1 MKENNKNLFF
11 ISFAVILGVC
21 VVLYFSR
28 RVVAPFFIAFALA
41 YLLDPLVDRLV
52 SLKFSRTLSVLVLM
66 SVFFFLALGSVILL
80 VPILSMQAENLAKDI
95 PVYVGAFQD
104 WIRPMLD
111 LISGLES
118 AKVEEFLNEGL
129 SRFGELPMKA
139 LQFSGKLVW
148 GSISNLFNIIL
159 MIANMVIIP
168 VVMFYLL
175 RDFDSINKKLLEL
188 MPTRFQEKT
197 KDIVLQIDQVLSR
210 FVRGQMMVAG
220 LMGLMYSVG
229 LFLCDTPMS
238 LSLGMMAGLANLVP
252 YLGLILGFVPSA
264 VMTYIHTQEWLPV
277 LGVAGV
283 FAFVQ
288 AIEGMVITPRVVGDN
303 IGLHPVAVI
312 FAVLLGG
319 ELFGITGMILG
330 VPGVAVLNVL
340 LSRGIVQ
347 YKASSLYHTS
357 PLSAPSGH
365 EVAKTRSQPTLPR
378 PHA

>member
-80 VPILSMQAENLAKDI
+80 VPILSMQAENLTKDI

-104 WIRPMLD
+104 WIRPILD

-330 VPGVAVLNVL
+330 VPVVAVLNVL
-340 LSRGIVQ
+340 LSRGVVQ
-347 YKASSLYHTS
+347 YKASSLYSSH
-357 PLSAPSGH
+357 
-365 EVAKTRSQPTLPR
+365 
-378 PHA
+378 

>member
-139 LQFSGKLVW
+139 LQFSGKLIW

-197 KDIVLQIDQVLSR
+197 KDIVLEIDQVLSR

-288 AIEGMVITPRVVGDN
+288 AIEGFVITPRVVGEN

-330 VPGVAVLNVL
+330 VPVVAVLNVL
-340 LSRGIVQ
+340 LSRGVVQ
-347 YKASSLYHTS
+347 YKASSLYH
-357 PLSAPSGH
+357 
-365 EVAKTRSQPTLPR
+365 
-378 PHA
+378 

>member
-1 MKENNKNLFF
+1 MNQENNKNLFF

-28 RVVAPFFIAFALA
+28 RVAAPFFIAFALA

-52 SLKFSRTLSVLVLM
+52 TFKISRTLSVLVLM
-66 SVFFFLALGSVILL
+66 LAFFLLALGSVILL
-80 VPILSMQAENLAKDI
+80 VPILSMQAESLAKSI
-95 PVYVGAFQD
+95 PTYVGAFQE
-104 WIRPMLD
+104 WLRPVLD
-111 LISGLES
+111 LIRGLDS
-118 AKVEEFLNEGL
+118 AKIEEFLNEGL

-139 LQFSGKLVW
+139 LQFSGKVIW

-159 MIANMVIIP
+159 MLANLVIIP

-175 RDFDSINKKLLEL
+175 RDFDSINEKLFRLI
-188 MPTRFQEKT
+188 PPRFQAKT
-197 KDIVLQIDQVLSR
+197 KDIVLEIDQVLSR
-210 FVRGQMMVAG
+210 FVRGQLVVAG
-220 LMGLMYSVG
+220 LMGVMYSAG

-238 LSLGMMAGLANLVP
+238 LSLGMMAGLVNLVP
-252 YLGLILGFVPSA
+252 YLGLILGLVPSA
-264 VMTYIHTQEWLPV
+264 IMTYIHTQEWLPV

-288 AIEGMVITPRVVGDN
+288 AIEGFVITPRVVGEN

-347 YKASSLYHTS
+347 YKASSLYSSH
-357 PLSAPSGH
+357 
-365 EVAKTRSQPTLPR
+365 
-378 PHA
+378 

>member
-41 YLLDPLVDRLV
+41 YLLDPLVDWLV

-139 LQFSGKLVW
+139 LQFSGKLIW

-197 KDIVLQIDQVLSR
+197 KDIVLEIDQVLSR

-238 LSLGMMAGLANLVP
+238 LSLGMMAGLVNLVP
-252 YLGLILGFVPSA
+252 YLGLILGLVPSA
-264 VMTYIHTQEWLPV
+264 IMTYIHTQEWLPV

-288 AIEGMVITPRVVGDN
+288 AIEGFVITPRVVGEN

-330 VPGVAVLNVL
+330 VPVVAVLNVL
-340 LSRGIVQ
+340 LSRGVVQ
-347 YKASSLYHTS
+347 YKASSLYSSH
-357 PLSAPSGH
+357 
-365 EVAKTRSQPTLPR
+365 
-378 PHA
+378 